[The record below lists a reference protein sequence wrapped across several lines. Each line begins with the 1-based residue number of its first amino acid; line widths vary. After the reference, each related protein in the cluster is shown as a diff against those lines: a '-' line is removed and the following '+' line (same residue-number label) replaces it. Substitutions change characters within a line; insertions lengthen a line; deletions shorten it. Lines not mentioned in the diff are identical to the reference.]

1 MVILG
6 LSNARWSQSL
16 CVYRVTR
23 MSCACAVHAACTSQ
37 SSRICKCT
45 ICPHCEYARVRS
57 PLLRCPRADA
67 RKSYINAANE
77 IKRVCAF
84 VRDEYVF
91 AQMVKVFGRD
101 YSNEMT
107 NVQCICV

>member
-1 MVILG
+1 ML
-6 LSNARWSQSL
+6 LALHNRR
-16 CVYRVTR
+16 VYANVQYVRTVSTL
-23 MSCACAVHAACTSQ
+23 A
-37 SSRICKCT
+37 
-45 ICPHCEYARVRS
+45 RS